1 MQSELKRRPLCCV
14 RVAAVLL
21 AVAIATPSAVAER
34 RLDQIAQLDRS
45 SSPTREPL
53 PPIVGGVP
61 FLIRFAG
68 SVRGLQPG
76 SPVEVQGIRIGNVLS
91 VDVEYAA
98 EKNNFVVPVKRA
110 AAQPVSRRR
119 AASTQRGGDLCGGR
133 RAGAARVARSVIR
146 HAIPRRRHRRHASLQ
161 ARRPARDPRPH
172 RADPGTAAQ
181 PDAQRHDRRE
191 AAAAH

>member
-21 AVAIATPSAVAER
+21 AVAIATPSAAAER

-68 SVRGLQPG
+68 SARGLQPG

-98 EKNNFVVPVKRA
+98 DKNNFVVPVKIELQPSLFPAAGPHPHNAEETYA
-110 AAQPVSRRR
+110 AADVLVRRGLLSYPARHSSAVTRPSRLTSSPTRRPRSSTAQGRSRNCRPARR
-119 AASTQRGGDLCGGR
+119 AAT
-133 RAGAARVARSVIR
+133 
-146 HAIPRRRHRRHASLQ
+146 
-161 ARRPARDPRPH
+161 
-172 RADPGTAAQ
+172 
-181 PDAQRHDRRE
+181 
-191 AAAAH
+191 